1 MACMRR
7 HRSSLVSSFPLLLA
21 AAFALACA
29 SVAPA
34 TRAGPFVMSEE
45 EEIKIG
51 NEVARQVM
59 RQYRRYENEE
69 LQNYVQAIGRKL
81 ADVGERP
88 HLDYTFTV
96 LDSEEVNAFA
106 VPGGHIFIAR
116 GLLAYL
122 NSEAELAAV
131 LGHEVA
137 HVTAR
142 HAARQ
147 QSTSTLADILGKVA
161 AIASG
166 VQGADLLTGFLGNV
180 FVRGYGRDMEL
191 EADEIGAG
199 YMAKAGYDRR
209 ALLRVIS
216 VLKDQE
222 TFEIERAT
230 EEGREP
236 RVYHGIFATHP
247 DQDKRLKEAIGVIG
261 PADAPPPE
269 TNPNPIENRHTYLH
283 FIDGLVYGKNEADR
297 SARAGAFV
305 HPQLGVSL
313 KLPLGWEVK
322 TGKTT
327 LLARPPSGDAALHLG
342 VEPRRGNA
350 TPQEFLLQRAG
361 KQELVRQEPLSS
373 AGLPGFTAV
382 ALAAPSPFGTRAV
395 RYGVIYIEDKAFV
408 LAGAA
413 ERTTDPFEFD
423 REFVQAIQSLR
434 PLTVGEQRAAA
445 PSVVR
450 VVQAEPG
457 LTIADLAAD
466 SRLPKYA
473 AQQIRLINGLYPDGE
488 PASGDYIKTLE

>member
-1 MACMRR
+1 MASMRR
-7 HRSSLVSSFPLLLA
+7 PRSRVVSSLPFVLA

-29 SVAPA
+29 SVAPSA
-34 TRAGPFVMSEE
+34 RAGLVMMSEE

-59 RQYRRYENEE
+59 RQYRRYDNEE
-69 LQNYVQAIGRKL
+69 LQDYVQTIGKKL
-81 ADVGERP
+81 AALGERP
-88 HLDYTFTV
+88 NLEYTFTV
-96 LDSEEVNAFA
+96 LDTEDVNAFA
-106 VPGGHIFIAR
+106 VPGGHIFVAR

-131 LGHEVA
+131 LGHEIG

-147 QSTSTLADILGKVA
+147 QSTAAIADILGKVA
-161 AIASG
+161 AMASG
-166 VQGADLLTGFLGNV
+166 VQGANILTGFLGNV

-191 EADEIGAG
+191 EADELGAV
-199 YMAKAGYDRR
+199 YMADAGYDRR
-209 ALLRVIS
+209 ALLRVIG

-236 RVYHGIFATHP
+236 KVYHGIFATHP
-247 DQDKRLKEAIGVIG
+247 DQDTRLKEAIGIVG
-261 PADAPPPE
+261 MADAPPPA
-269 TNPNPIENRHTYLH
+269 TDPDPVVNRHTYLH
-283 FIDGLVYGKNEADR
+283 FIDGMVYGKNDADR
-297 SARAGAFV
+297 SAKAGTFV
-305 HPQLGVSL
+305 HPLLGITL
-313 KLPLGWEVK
+313 KLPLGWEVQ

-327 LLARPPSGDAALHLG
+327 LLARSPSGDAALHLG
-342 VEPRRGNA
+342 VEQLRGNA
-350 TPQEFLLQRAG
+350 SPAEFLTQRTG

-373 AGLPGFTAV
+373 AGLPGVTAV

-395 RYGVIYIEDKAFV
+395 RYGVIYIDDKAFV

-413 ERTTDPFEFD
+413 ERTTDPYEFD

-434 PLTVGEQRAAA
+434 PMTAGEQRMAA
-445 PSVVR
+445 PALVR
-450 VVQAEPG
+450 VIQAEPS

-473 AQQIRLINGLYPDGE
+473 EQQIRLINGLYPDGE
-488 PASGDYIKTLE
+488 PAAGDYIKTLE